1 MNGGAIV
8 INKDIEALEQQN
20 IALVTDFC
28 KAWESADVSRLL
40 EFIDDR
46 IFYQMWDADDAIKVD
61 GKDAFRQV
69 VGGFL
74 ASMNTVEFEI
84 SRTQCMGKIVINQR
98 TDRFMGDGGD
108 MLFTV
113 TGMFV
118 VEDGKIVYWKDYLFP
133 GAAQDE

>member
-1 MNGGAIV
+1 
-8 INKDIEALEQQN
+8 
-20 IALVTDFC
+20 
-28 KAWESADVSRLL
+28 
-40 EFIDDR
+40 
-46 IFYQMWDADDAIKVD
+46 MWDADDAIKVE
-61 GKDAFRQV
+61 GKEAFQKV

-84 SRTQCMGKIVINQR
+84 SRTQCMGKIVINER

-113 TGMFV
+113 TGVFV